1 MRTGSPLRDSKQVGK
16 IVATPLAL
24 LAIWFLMGRRVDAPT
39 LLVGLVAVAFAY
51 VAQRTLFRR
60 RDRLALTVLRHPW
73 RSLRYVGILA
83 WRFVISTGYTIRLI
97 LAGDEEGRIVA
108 LPLRLR
114 HPIGQFLLL
123 NSITLTP
130 STISL
135 LIEGD
140 LLYIHWLRARNAQG
154 DWETIKETLERQM
167 LEIFSKEP
175 S

>member
-1 MRTGSPLRDSKQVGK
+1 
-16 IVATPLAL
+16 VATSLAL

-39 LLVGLVAVAFAY
+39 LVVGLVAVGLACI
-51 VAQRTLFRR
+51 AQRILFRCH
-60 RDRLALTVLRHPW
+60 DQLLSTVLLQPW
-73 RSLRYVGILA
+73 RSLRYVGVLA

-114 HPIGQFLLL
+114 HPIGQLLLL

-167 LEIFSKEP
+167 LAIFPKEP